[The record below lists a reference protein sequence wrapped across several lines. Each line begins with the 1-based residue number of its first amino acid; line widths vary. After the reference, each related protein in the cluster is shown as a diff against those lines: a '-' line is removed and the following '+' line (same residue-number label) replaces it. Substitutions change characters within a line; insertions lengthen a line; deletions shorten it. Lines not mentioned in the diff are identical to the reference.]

1 MHVLGTWIT
10 VLSAAYLVCMMFA
23 LGLELGGGPKESKE
37 QKRAKRRML
46 LRGLILNLVVLPLV
60 AFGITRAAHAPREV
74 TIALL
79 LLAAAPG
86 GRFAPHLVR
95 LGGGDIALA
104 VEVTVFLAKITC
116 FTAVLSAKWM
126 LTLRALEIRELPII
140 AQLVVLQLVP
150 FYLGKW
156 LGRAHGSTADR
167 LLKPARWVAIAV
179 LLAGVP
185 AVLLR
190 DDRGILA
197 LLDTRS
203 WVAVLAV
210 VVVSPV
216 VGRLFAGR
224 HDAERRT
231 FAIGANCR
239 ELALA
244 TSGIVKFVIIG
255 SSTFYPTISAS
266 IQLNSPLTTTTGA
279 IGLTQWQANLYQFS
293 LFQWLSKPQDID
305 GDGEVTLIDAYKF
318 AGVVTI
324 ERIQEVWINSFS
336 SLRSRQD
343 ELAAAEAKGEPQVV
357 LDAFRV
363 TIRQIVSVLY
373 NIQEPWLLH
382 ARLASQIG
390 FV

>member
-1 MHVLGTWIT
+1 MHVLGTWVA
-10 VLSAAYLVCMMFA
+10 VLSAAYLVSMMFA

-60 AFGITRAAHAPREV
+60 AFGITRAAHPPKDVAV
-74 TIALL
+74 ALL
-79 LLAAAPG
+79 LLAAVPG

-95 LGGGDIALA
+95 FGGGDIALA
-104 VEVTVFLAKITC
+104 VEVTVFLAKLTC

-126 LTLRALEIRELPII
+126 LTLGALEIRELPIV

-156 LGRAHGSTADR
+156 LRRAHRNTADR
-167 LLKPARWVAIAV
+167 LLKPAQWVATA
-179 LLAGVP
+179 LLLTGVP

-197 LLDTRS
+197 LLDARS
-203 WVAVLAV
+203 WLAILAV

-216 VGRLFAGR
+216 IGWLFAAR

-244 TSGIVKFVIIG
+244 LTMASFAFPDKGVHTALYGIWSILGIASFLIASGMR
-255 SSTFYPTISAS
+255 
-266 IQLNSPLTTTTGA
+266 N
-279 IGLTQWQANLYQFS
+279 
-293 LFQWLSKPQDID
+293 
-305 GDGEVTLIDAYKF
+305 
-318 AGVVTI
+318 
-324 ERIQEVWINSFS
+324 
-336 SLRSRQD
+336 
-343 ELAAAEAKGEPQVV
+343 AAAIPR
-357 LDAFRV
+357 FV
-363 TIRQIVSVLY
+363 TDSWRS
-373 NIQEPWLLH
+373 
-382 ARLASQIG
+382 AGR
-390 FV
+390 